1 MDKVELSVKD
11 IEALLKWRDQ
21 HPQEVKSHPAPLKA
35 VEIVMPHNG
44 YRIKGIREGDQLR
57 LHLSQNGTQLGNC
70 RFVRRPDGMWAS
82 TRNRMQV
89 GRDDLQ
95 AVLTVY
101 CSVMALMAY
110 GRREVE
116 PQDTTPDPGSKPSPS
131 KRPTKRKSKR
141 TTYILRSI
149 NGALSAV
156 PRGSHASPRGIFTVR
171 GHYRHYKS
179 GKVVWVSE
187 YQKGTGKRKGK
198 TYKLGG

>member
-1 MDKVELSVKD
+1 M
-11 IEALLKWRDQ
+11 
-21 HPQEVKSHPAPLKA
+21 
-35 VEIVMPHNG
+35 
-44 YRIKGIREGDQLR
+44 R
-57 LHLSQNGTQLGNC
+57 LHLSQFDEQLGNC
-70 RFVRRPDGMWAS
+70 RFVRREDGMWAS

-101 CSVMALMAY
+101 CSIMALMAY

-116 PQDTTPDPGSKPSPS
+116 PQDTIPEHGPKSSPS

-149 NGALSAV
+149 SGALSAV
-156 PRGSHASPRGIFTVR
+156 PRGSHASPSGIFTVR

-179 GKVVWVSE
+179 GKVVWVAE
-187 YQKGTGKRKGK
+187 YKKGTGKQKGK
-198 TYKLGG
+198 TYKIGGDKKW

>member
-21 HPQEVKSHPAPLKA
+21 HPQEIKSHPAPLKA

-116 PQDTTPDPGSKPSPS
+116 PQDTTPEPGSKPSPS

-156 PRGSHASPRGIFTVR
+156 PRGSHASPRGIFAVR

>member
-1 MDKVELSVKD
+1 MKD

-110 GRREVE
+110 GRWEVE
-116 PQDTTPDPGSKPSPS
+116 PQDATPYEPGPKPSPS

-156 PRGSHASPRGIFTVR
+156 PRGSHASPRGIFIVR